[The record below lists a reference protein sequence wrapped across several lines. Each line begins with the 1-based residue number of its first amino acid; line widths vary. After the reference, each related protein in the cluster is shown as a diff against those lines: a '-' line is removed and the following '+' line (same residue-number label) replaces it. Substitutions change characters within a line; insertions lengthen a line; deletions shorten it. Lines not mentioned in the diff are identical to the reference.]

1 MFEKLVKFT
10 TFCYL
15 ITNSI
20 NYSFK
25 VTFNK
30 KVCPFFS
37 PLQIL
42 IMYSRRNKLK
52 NIKNKC
58 NSDKMTSCNNK
69 VNFNTKREKNV
80 RIFSKS
86 LLNSPHF
93 VN

>member
-1 MFEKLVKFT
+1 MYEKLVKFT

-20 NYSFK
+20 NFTFK

-30 KVCPFFS
+30 KVCSFFS
-37 PLQIL
+37 HLQIL

-58 NSDKMTSCNNK
+58 NSDKKTSCNNK

>member
-1 MFEKLVKFT
+1 MYEKLVKFT

-37 PLQIL
+37 LLQIL

-58 NSDKMTSCNNK
+58 KKLIKFTTFCYFK
-69 VNFNTKREKNV
+69 TKAIK
-80 RIFSKS
+80 
-86 LLNSPHF
+86 
-93 VN
+93 

>member
-1 MFEKLVKFT
+1 MYEKLVKFT

-58 NSDKMTSCNNK
+58 KKPIKFTTFCYFK
-69 VNFNTKREKNV
+69 TKAIK
-80 RIFSKS
+80 
-86 LLNSPHF
+86 
-93 VN
+93 